1 MSPSPSKGIGNS
13 ECTITNGP
21 KVMDETRLLAGNAS
35 ENVTDEEKDTFRK
48 KMLAFFSKAE
58 ESGQMQVGFLEERI

>member
-1 MSPSPSKGIGNS
+1 
-13 ECTITNGP
+13 
-21 KVMDETRLLAGNAS
+21 MDEARLRAGNAS
-35 ENVTDEEKDTFRK
+35 ENVTVEEKDTFQK